1 MRAPQLLAFFA
12 AFALVML
19 CMRQPSAPLGS
30 GITAARSSFATSMM
44 QKPCSSLRK
53 PATEVRS
60 AATIMSPTAG
70 DVTELIGNTP
80 LVKLN
85 TIPGADGAGANVYA
99 KLESM
104 EPMSSVKDRI
114 GRSMILEAEKAGKI
128 TPGQTVLVEPTSGN
142 TGIALAF
149 IAAARGY
156 KLILTMPE
164 SMSIERRMV
173 LRALGA
179 EVVLTPKAKGMG
191 GALAKA
197 DELLANTENA
207 FMLQQFSNPDN
218 PKAHYTTTGPEIA
231 SQIKTDIFVSGI
243 GTGGTITG
251 AGQYLK
257 EQNPSTYIV
266 AVEPAES
273 PVLSGGKP
281 GPHVIQ
287 GIGAG
292 FVPPVLDT
300 NIYDEVMQV
309 TGADAME
316 MARRMSQEEGILCGI
331 SSGAAVVAAME
342 MAKRP
347 ENKDKNIVAIIPS
360 FGERYLTTALF
371 ESLRKEA
378 YDMPTAEMA

>member
-1 MRAPQLLAFFA
+1 MKASLISVAVLAA
-12 AFALVML
+12 AALVL
-19 CMRQPSAPLGS
+19 YTASRPSDVAS
-30 GITAARSSFATSMM
+30 TITRMPARRIASLPVRGATARRVNMCPRAA
-44 QKPCSSLRK
+44 
-53 PATEVRS
+53 
-60 AATIMSPTAG
+60 AG
-70 DVTELIGNTP
+70 DVTDLVGNTP

-85 TIPGADGAGANVYA
+85 TIPGKEGAVATIYA

-128 TPGQTVLVEPTSGN
+128 TPGKTVLVEPTSGN

-179 EVVLTPKAKGMG
+179 DVVLTPKAKGMG

-197 DELLANTENA
+197 EEIVKSTPDSYQ
-207 FMLQQFSNPDN
+207 LQQFANPDN
-218 PKAHYTTTGPEIA
+218 PKAHYTTTGPEIV
-231 SQIKTDIFVSGI
+231 SQLEKTDIFVSGI

-251 AGQYLK
+251 TGQYLK
-257 EQNPSTYIV
+257 EKNPNTYIV
-266 AVEPAES
+266 AVEPTES
-273 PVLSGGKP
+273 AVLSGGKP
-281 GPHVIQ
+281 GPHPIQ

-292 FVPPVLDT
+292 FVPPVLNT
-300 NIYDEVMQV
+300 EIYDEVLQV
-309 TGADAME
+309 SGAEAMD
-316 MARRMSQEEGILCGI
+316 MARRMSTEEGILCGI
-331 SSGAAVVAAME
+331 SSGAAVVAA
-342 MAKRP
+342 AKVAARP
-347 ENKDKNIVAIIPS
+347 ENAGKNVVAIIPS
-360 FGERYLTTALF
+360 FGERYLSTAMF

-378 YDMPTAEMA
+378 YDMPTAELSS

>member
-1 MRAPQLLAFFA
+1 MRAPALFVILIGASALLI
-12 AFALVML
+12 AL
-19 CMRQPSAPLGS
+19 
-30 GITAARSSFATSMM
+30 SSS
-44 QKPCSSLRK
+44 
-53 PATEVRS
+53 PATKLNS
-60 AATIMSPTAG
+60 AISVSRRVQPLTRANPGTLCASRRAAMSAKAKMAA

-85 TIPGADGAGANVYA
+85 RLPQAEGAVANVYA

-128 TPGQTVLVEPTSGN
+128 VPGKTVLIEPTSGN

-179 EVVLTPKAKGMG
+179 DVVLTPKAKGMG

-197 DELLANTENA
+197 NELTESTPDA
-207 FMLQQFSNPDN
+207 FQLQQFANPDN

-231 SQIKTDIFVSGI
+231 NEIKADVFVSGV

-251 AGQYLK
+251 TGQYLK
-257 EQNPSTYIV
+257 EQNPDIYIV
-266 AVEPAES
+266 AVEPKES
-273 PVLSGGKP
+273 AVLSGGKP
-281 GPHVIQ
+281 GPHPIQ

-292 FVPPVLDT
+292 FVPSILDT
-300 NIYDEVMQV
+300 EIYDEVVQV
-309 TGADAME
+309 SGPEAM
-316 MARRMSQEEGILCGI
+316 EEGILCGI
-331 SSGAAVVAAME
+331 SSGAAIKAAID
-342 MAKRP
+342 MAKKP
-347 ENKDKNIVAIIPS
+347 EFAGKNIVAIVPS

-371 ESLRKEA
+371 ENLRKEA
-378 YDMPTAEMA
+378 YDMPTAE

>member
-1 MRAPQLLAFFA
+1 MKAYGTALLVLLATAVVFH
-12 AFALVML
+12 
-19 CMRQPSAPLGS
+19 SAS
-30 GITAARSSFATSMM
+30 RSSDVASAITRIPSRRMVAVPARGATRRHVDLCP
-44 QKPCSSLRK
+44 K
-53 PATEVRS
+53 A
-60 AATIMSPTAG
+60 TAG
-70 DVTELIGNTP
+70 DVTELVGNTP

-85 TIPGADGAGANVYA
+85 TIPGKEGAVATIYA

-128 TPGQTVLVEPTSGN
+128 TPGKTVLVEPTSGN

-179 EVVLTPKAKGMG
+179 DVVLTPKAKGMG

-197 DELLANTENA
+197 EEIVKSTPDAYQ
-207 FMLQQFSNPDN
+207 LQQFANPDN

-231 SQIKTDIFVSGI
+231 SQLDKTDIFVSGI

-251 AGQYLK
+251 TGQYLK
-257 EQNPSTYIV
+257 EQNPDTYIV
-266 AVEPAES
+266 AVEPTES
-273 PVLSGGKP
+273 AVLSGGKP
-281 GPHVIQ
+281 GPHPIQ

-292 FVPPVLDT
+292 FVPPVLNT
-300 NIYDEVMQV
+300 EIYDEVLQV
-309 TGADAME
+309 SGAEAMD
-316 MARRMSQEEGILCGI
+316 MARRMSTEEGILCGI
-331 SSGAAVVAAME
+331 SSGAAVVAATKV
-342 MAKRP
+342 AARP
-347 ENKDKNIVAIIPS
+347 ENAGKNIVAIIPS
-360 FGERYLTTALF
+360 FGERYLSTAMF

-378 YDMPTAEMA
+378 YDMPTAELS